1 MDHRLQLVVAALT
14 ALVVAVLA
22 APAPATPDVADTDED
37 IVYDQRQNGS
47 ENLRINLSD
56 LTIVVAPG
64 DSLSP
69 LVSDA
74 YNMMLLNA
82 ALKNKSHSP
91 DCADGGRCKSASR
104 SAHTFT
110 LYYYQYLVEGSHSK
124 VPARQ
129 PKLIVRPLTVSWVSQ
144 CSCP

>member
-1 MDHRLQLVVAALT
+1 MDPRLQLVLAALA

-22 APAPATPDVADTDED
+22 APAATPDTADADED

-74 YNMMLLNA
+74 YNMMLLSA
-82 ALKNKSHSP
+82 AVKNKSHAP

-104 SAHTFT
+104 
-110 LYYYQYLVEGSHSK
+110 
-124 VPARQ
+124 
-129 PKLIVRPLTVSWVSQ
+129 
-144 CSCP
+144 